1 MYDPI
6 LMQAAPHVAAG
17 RYPQALAILRR
28 ALDKAPANYVFLDKT
43 VDLLCKTKQFDQAAF
58 LVERAAKLAPIDR
71 KYMMLAGDVEMQR
84 ERFGAAAKFFWRAFE
99 IDPTDIEPLRAG
111 CIALYQDGK
120 FEEAMGTARQL
131 YHSRPG
137 DLKAIALYSGFCDLA
152 GDLSEMVKVLL
163 LALER
168 APSDAAVLSALLL
181 PLTRLHGVDP
191 KVVFHHHV
199 RMGQLVTEMAPAN
212 NRPHANVPDPDRPLR
227 IGYCSQDFRN
237 RSAGHFIEPII
248 ANHDKSKFDVTLYH
262 NMISEDELTARLRKH
277 AARYIDTHRI
287 DDKKMVDF
295 IRNDRIDILV
305 DLSGHTGMG
314 RIVPFVLK
322 PAPIQYTYMGY
333 PNTTGLPTMDFRI
346 VDAFTDPPG
355 SDHLATEK
363 LVRMEGSFLC
373 YTPPP
378 HAGDVA
384 PAPSIQN
391 GYVTFGSFNTHT
403 KISNHVLDLWAK
415 LVVAVPGSRLFLK
428 SMALAMPATR
438 ERVLAYLGVRGV
450 ERGRVD
456 LEGETKGKSEHMLMY
471 GRVDIALDPWP
482 YNGTTTTVEAMYMG
496 VPVVTIA
503 GNSHVSRVGVSLL
516 SNVGIPELVASD
528 ESDYFNKCIALAS
541 DQARRIDLRGRLRE
555 MVTSSVL
562 CDHVGFTRRLEAHYR
577 QAWRDWCARK
587 KADPSL

>member
-1 MYDPI
+1 MHDAI

-17 RYPQALAILRR
+17 RIPQALAILRR
-28 ALDKAPANYVFLDKT
+28 ALEKNPANYPLLDKT
-43 VDLLCKTKQFDQAAF
+43 VDLLCKTKQYDQANF
-58 LVERAAKLAPIDR
+58 LVERAAQLVPADR
-71 KYMMLAGDVEMQR
+71 KYMMLAGDIEMKR
-84 ERFGAAAKFFWRAFE
+84 ERFGAASKFFWRAFE

-111 CIALYQDGK
+111 CIAMYQDGR
-120 FEEAMGTARQL
+120 FEEAMGTARRL
-131 YHSRPG
+131 YTERPG
-137 DLKAIALYSGFCDLA
+137 DIKALALYSGFCDLA
-152 GDLSEMVKVLL
+152 GDLNEMVRVLIQ
-163 LALER
+163 ALER
-168 APSDAAVLSALLL
+168 APSDAAILSALLL

-191 KVVFHHHV
+191 RLVFHHHV
-199 RMGQLVTEMAPAN
+199 RMGQLVTEMAPAD
-212 NRPHANVPDPDRPLR
+212 NRPHANIPDPERPLR

-248 ANHDKSKFDVTLYH
+248 ANHDKSMFHVTLYH
-262 NMISEDELTARLRKH
+262 NVISEDELTARLRKH
-277 AARYIDTHRI
+277 AARYIDTHRV

-378 HAGDVA
+378 HASE
-384 PAPSIQN
+384 PAPPPSVKN
-391 GYVTFGSFNTHT
+391 GYVTFGSFNTLT
-403 KISNHVLDLWAK
+403 KISNHVLDVWAD
-415 LVVAVPGSRLFLK
+415 LLLQVPGSRLFLK

-438 ERVLAYLGVRGV
+438 ERVWTHLAAKGV
-450 ERGRVD
+450 ERSRVD
-456 LEGETKGKSEHMLMY
+456 LEGETKGKGEHMQMY
-471 GRVDIALDPWP
+471 SRIDVGLDTWP

-516 SNVGIPELVASD
+516 SNTGLPDLIASD
-528 ESDYFNKCIALAS
+528 EADYLKKCIQIGQ
-541 DQARRIDLRGRLRE
+541 DEARRIELRTKLRS
-555 MVTSSVL
+555 MVTGSVL
-562 CDHVGFTRRLEAHYR
+562 CDHAGFTRRLEAHYR
-577 QAWRDWCARK
+577 QSWRDWCARK
-587 KADPSL
+587 RANPAL

>member
-1 MYDPI
+1 MYDAI

-28 ALDKAPANYVFLDKT
+28 ALDKNPANYQLLDKV
-43 VDLLCKTKQFDQAAF
+43 VDLLCKTKQFDQANF
-58 LVERAAKLAPIDR
+58 LVERAIKLAPVDR
-71 KYMMLAGDVEMQR
+71 KYMMLAGDIEMQR
-84 ERFGAAAKFFWRAFE
+84 ERFGAAAKFFWKAYE

-131 YHSRPG
+131 YNSRPG

-152 GDLSEMVKVLL
+152 GDLNEMVRVLL
-163 LALER
+163 QALDR

-191 KVVFHHHV
+191 KVVFQHHV
-199 RMGQLVTEMAPAN
+199 RMGHLVSEMVPPD
-212 NRPHANVPDPDRPLR
+212 NRPHANVPDPERPLR

-248 ANHDKSKFDVTLYH
+248 ANHDKSMFHVTLYH
-262 NMISEDELTARLRKH
+262 NMISEDELTARLRSH

-295 IRNDRIDILV
+295 IRNDRIDILI

-314 RIVPFVLK
+314 RIVPFALK

-378 HAGDVA
+378 HAGDPA
-384 PAPSIQN
+384 PAPSVKN

-415 LVVAVPGSRLFLK
+415 LLLAVPGSRLFLK

-438 ERVLAYLGVRGV
+438 ERVFAYLVARGV
-450 ERGRVD
+450 DRSRID
-456 LEGETKGKSEHMLMY
+456 LEGETKGKSEHMQMY
-471 GRVDIALDPWP
+471 ARVDVGLDPWP
-482 YNGTTTTVEAMYMG
+482 YNGTTTTVEAMFMG
-496 VPVVTIA
+496 VPVVTMA

-516 SNVGIPELVASD
+516 SNVGLPDFIASD
-528 ESDYFNKCIALAS
+528 EDDYLKKCAGIAA
-541 DQARRIDLRGRLRE
+541 DEPRRIELRSKLRQI
-555 MVTSSVL
+555 VTGSVL
-562 CDHVGFTRRLEAHYR
+562 CDHAGFTRRLEAHYR
-577 QAWRDWCARK
+577 ESWRDWCARK
-587 KADPSL
+587 KANPAL

>member
-1 MYDPI
+1 MHEVA

-17 RYPQALAILRR
+17 RFPQAITLLRR
-28 ALDKAPANYVFLDKT
+28 ALDKQPANYPLLDKT
-43 VDLLCKTKQFDQAAF
+43 VELLCKTKQFDQANF

-71 KYMMLAGDVEMQR
+71 KYMMLAGDIEMQR
-84 ERFGAAAKFFWRAFE
+84 QRFGEAAKYFWKAFH

-111 CIALYQDGK
+111 CIAMYQDGH
-120 FEEAMGTARQL
+120 FEEAMATARRL
-131 YHSRPG
+131 YDERPG
-137 DLKAIALYSGFCDLA
+137 DIKALALYSGFCDLA
-152 GDLSEMVKVLL
+152 GDLNEMVRVLL
-163 LALER
+163 LAIEK
-168 APSDAAVLSALLL
+168 APSDAAILSALLL

-191 KVVFHHHV
+191 RVVFQHHV
-199 RMGQLVTEMAPAN
+199 RMGQLVTEMAPAD
-212 NRPHANVPDPDRPLR
+212 NRPHNNIADPERPLR

-248 ANHDKSKFDVTLYH
+248 ANHDKSMFHVTLYH
-262 NMISEDELTARLRKH
+262 NVISEDELTIRLRKH
-277 AARYIDTHRI
+277 ASRYIDTHRV
-287 DDKKMVDF
+287 DDKKMVDY
-295 IRNDRIDILV
+295 IRGDAIDILI

-363 LVRMEGSFLC
+363 LVRMEGCFLC

-378 HAGDVA
+378 HAGD
-384 PAPSIQN
+384 PAPPPSVKN

-403 KISNHVLDLWAK
+403 KISNHVLDVWAQLLK
-415 LVVAVPGSRLFLK
+415 RVPNSRLFLK
-428 SMALAMPATR
+428 SMAMAMPATR
-438 ERVLAYLGVRGV
+438 DRVWAYLAAQGI
-450 ERGRVD
+450 ERSRVD
-456 LEGETKGKSEHMLMY
+456 LEGETKGKADHMQMY
-471 GRVDIALDPWP
+471 GRIDVALDPWP

-516 SNVGIPELVASD
+516 SNVGLPDLIAAD
-528 ESDYFNKCIALAS
+528 EADYLEKCAAIAA
-541 DQARRIDLRGRLRE
+541 DEPRRIELRSKLRS
-555 MVTSSVL
+555 MVTGSVL
-562 CDHVGFTRRLEAHYR
+562 CDHVGFTRRLESHYR

-587 KADPSL
+587 KANPAL

>member
-1 MYDPI
+1 MYDAI

-17 RYPQALAILRR
+17 RFPQALAILRR
-28 ALDKAPANYVFLDKT
+28 ALDKNPANYQLLDKT
-43 VDLLCKTKQFDQAAF
+43 VDLLCKTKQFDQANF
-58 LVERAAKLAPIDR
+58 LVERAAQLAPVDR

-84 ERFGAAAKFFWRAFE
+84 ERFGAAAKYFWKAYE

-131 YHSRPG
+131 YNSRPG
-137 DLKAIALYSGFCDLA
+137 DLKAVALYSGFCDLA
-152 GDLSEMVKVLL
+152 GDLNEMVRVLL

-168 APSDAAVLSALLL
+168 APSDAAILSALLL

-191 KVVFHHHV
+191 KVVFQHHV
-199 RMGQLVTEMAPAN
+199 RMGQLVTEMAPAD
-212 NRPHANVPDPDRPLR
+212 NRPHANTPDPERPLR

-248 ANHDKSKFDVTLYH
+248 ANHDKSMFQVTLYH
-262 NMISEDELTARLRKH
+262 NMISEDELTARLRRNV
-277 AARYIDTHRI
+277 ARYIDTHRV
-287 DDKKMVDF
+287 DDKKMVDY
-295 IRNDRIDILV
+295 IRSDRIDILV

-378 HAGDVA
+378 HAGEVA
-384 PAPSIQN
+384 PPPSVKN
-391 GYVTFGSFNTHT
+391 GFVTFGSFNTHT
-403 KISNHVLDLWAK
+403 KISSHVLDLWAR
-415 LVVAVPGSRLFLK
+415 LVLAVPGSRLFLK

-438 ERVLAYLGVRGV
+438 DRVYAYLAGRGLD
-450 ERGRVD
+450 RSRVD
-456 LEGETKGKSEHMLMY
+456 LEGETKGKSEHMQMY
-471 GRVDIALDPWP
+471 ARVDVALDTWP
-482 YNGTTTTVEAMYMG
+482 YNGTTTTVEAMFMG

-516 SNVGIPELVASD
+516 SNVGLADLIATDEEDYLKRCASIAAD
-528 ESDYFNKCIALAS
+528 EPRRIALRS
-541 DQARRIDLRGRLRE
+541 RLRE

-562 CDHVGFTRRLEAHYR
+562 CDHAGFTRRLEAHYR
-577 QAWRDWCARK
+577 ESWRDWCARK
-587 KADPSL
+587 RANPAL